1 MPISRFFTFLCHSLP
16 YFCHNSPLRHLIIHY
31 KNFYVALKKFHLG
44 VAKTLQILN
53 KRLESK
59 RIINFRGC
67 RKGVARP
74 SQGCRKG
81 VAFSDKIRT
90 SECWI
95 ILRRRK
101 GHLRHPCDGGGVAKL
116 CLISAT
122 LLPHSGL
129 NWCCKNV
136 STWPAFLELGRM
148 HVGVCLFHR

>member
-1 MPISRFFTFLCHSLP
+1 MTSICSYVKPGNLIKIEFLLVYNQILIFRFFTFLCHSLP

-53 KRLESK
+53 KRWESK

-81 VAFSDKIRT
+81 VAFSDKSRT
-90 SECWI
+90 FESGI

-101 GHLRHPCDGGGVAKL
+101 CHLRHLCD
-116 CLISAT
+116 T
-122 LLPHSGL
+122 P
-129 NWCCKNV
+129 
-136 STWPAFLELGRM
+136 
-148 HVGVCLFHR
+148 